1 MGARRR
7 SVRSTMADSRSG
19 CLTRWGDTT
28 HVARTP
34 VKARA
39 SRATADP
46 RSLGR
51 LQEKRDRI
59 VAAALRA
66 FATNGYAGT
75 RIEAIAAD
83 AGVAKGSVFA
93 HFGSKGGL
101 FLETYKTAVRSFPS
115 YLDAPPDIL
124 ERGFFATLRYW
135 LERTEHLVHDDRVPY
150 RVSLIGNYGVDLD
163 LRRDINRWLAD
174 EDPYGTVP
182 LVEAGI
188 ERGEVRAD
196 VPLDM
201 VVGVVDWLME
211 RFQDAQV
218 TDELDP
224 GLFRRK
230 PGGRALQLER
240 IDQFLRVLQGAIGA
254 EAARTAPPAG

>member
-1 MGARRR
+1 LAI
-7 SVRSTMADSRSG
+7 
-19 CLTRWGDTT
+19 LT

-34 VKARA
+34 VKARP
-39 SRATADP
+39 SRETADS
-46 RSLGR
+46 RSSER
-51 LQEKRDRI
+51 VQEKRARI

-66 FATNGYAGT
+66 FADAGYAGT
-75 RIEAIAAD
+75 RIEMVAAA

-101 FLETYKTAVRSFPS
+101 FLETYKAAVRSFPS
-115 YLDAPPDIL
+115 YLDAPQDVL
-124 ERGFFATLRYW
+124 DRGSFATLRYW
-135 LERTEHLVHDDRVPY
+135 LERTEHLVHEDRVPY

-174 EDPYGTVP
+174 EDPYDTVP
-182 LVEAGI
+182 LIRAGI
-188 ERGEVRAD
+188 ERGEIRAD
-196 VPLDM
+196 IPLDM
-201 VVGVVDWLME
+201 AVGVVDWLME

-240 IDQFLRVLQGAIGA
+240 IDQFLQVLRGAIGA
-254 EAARTAPPAG
+254 QPTEPGATP